1 MGKGY
6 AVHFVRDETGC
17 YRAWEIACELGP
29 HRREMKTVTRDALP
43 ELLRKEGHEIVTAGN
58 GQEPMELPTP
68 VRAALWRQW
77 TSPASSHIRC
87 VAGSYGNSLD
97 LLIAGN
103 G

>member
-58 GQEPMELPTP
+58 GQEPIERLTE
-68 VRAALWRQW
+68 VADRCLILLLNLRGSGHHAQRH
-77 TSPASSHIRC
+77 PARGFPLYT
-87 VAGSYGNSLD
+87 A
-97 LLIAGN
+97 
-103 G
+103 